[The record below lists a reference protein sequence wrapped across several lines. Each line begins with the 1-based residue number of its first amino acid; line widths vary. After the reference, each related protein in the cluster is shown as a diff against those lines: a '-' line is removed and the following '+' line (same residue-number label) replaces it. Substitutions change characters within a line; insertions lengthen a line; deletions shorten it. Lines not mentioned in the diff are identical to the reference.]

1 MKKILSMILL
11 LCAAFSVQLR
21 AEEVFTAGSDVYIQG
36 GAANNDKW
44 GTSHAK
50 VTAMTYVGNGVY
62 SWVGNCIAGTFRFL
76 CELDET
82 DQNWNLMSWEAEAN
96 NTEVSSGH
104 IYKVKYQR
112 HGTVDYNFKVTEAGK
127 YRLILDTQ
135 QYKLIVQKADDTK
148 IYAFGNAFKGWNAGD
163 GTEIIES
170 EGFKY
175 TYKAKLA
182 ADTYFRFSLTNTI
195 DKNSNIC
202 SAYAADNGVAVNT
215 SGVGVTDSRSD
226 RFYYYSNDEGN
237 WHVTEAGYYTLTL
250 DLVAHK
256 LSVTYTPATITAVA
270 EDGSSEYY
278 ATFSS
283 SYGNMALT
291 GTNLEIY
298 DVTVNGNNL
307 NLTQHT
313 GNLVAQGEG
322 VLVKASA
329 AEITVAPTEET
340 VTAHHEYGTSTL
352 LVATPGINKVVTPD
366 AVYTLYRLTYNKPS
380 THEGLGFFSTT
391 SGNIQAQPGKAY
403 LKVLTTQSASLKGFL
418 INPQPTG
425 VEAIGV
431 DTDCD
436 NTIYDL
442 CGRRVENPSNGIYIQ
457 NGKKIFVK

>member
-21 AEEVFTAGSDVYIQG
+21 AEEFTAGNPVYIQG
-36 GAANNDKW
+36 KAANADW
-44 GTSHAK
+44 GLTRALVK
-50 VTAMTYVGNGVY
+50 PMIYAGNGVY
-62 SWVGNCIAGTFRFL
+62 TWTGDLKVDTFRFL

-82 DQNWNLMSWEAEAN
+82 GKNWNLMSWEAEAN
-96 NTEVSSGH
+96 DTEVSSGH

-112 HGTVDYNFKVTEAGK
+112 HNYDYNFKVTEAGN

-135 QYKLIVQKADDTK
+135 QYKLIVQKTDDTK

-175 TYKAKLA
+175 TYKAKLE

-270 EDGSSEYY
+270 EAGSSEYY

-291 GTNLEIY
+291 GTDLKIY
-298 DVTVNGNNL
+298 DVTVDGNKL

-352 LVATPGINKVVTPD
+352 LVATPGIKQEVTPE
-366 AVYTLYRLTYNKPS
+366 TGFKLYRLTYNKPS

-403 LKVLTTQSASLKGFL
+403 LKVSTSQSASLKGFL

-425 VEAIGV
+425 VETIGV
-431 DTDCD
+431 DADCD

-442 CGRRVENPSNGIYIQ
+442 NGRRVENPSNGIYIQ

>member
-21 AEEVFTAGSDVYIQG
+21 AEFNASDPVYLQG
-36 GAANNDKW
+36 KAANASW
-44 GTSHAK
+44 GLTSALVKPMTHA
-50 VTAMTYVGNGVY
+50 GNGVY
-62 SWVGNCIAGTFRFL
+62 TWTGDLAADTFRFL

-82 DQNWNLMSWEAEAN
+82 DTNWNLMSWEAEAN

-104 IYKVKYQR
+104 IYKVKYQQ
-112 HGTVDYNFKVTEAGK
+112 HSADYNFKVTEAGK

-163 GTEIIES
+163 GKEIIES

-175 TYKAKLA
+175 TYKAKLE

-250 DLVAHK
+250 DLVARK
-256 LSVTYTPATITAVA
+256 LSVTYTPATINAVA
-270 EDGSSEYY
+270 EAGSSEYY

-291 GTNLEIY
+291 GTDLKIY
-298 DVTVNGNNL
+298 DVTVDGNKL

-329 AEITVAPTEET
+329 AEITVAPTNEE
-340 VTAHHEYGTSTL
+340 VTADVYGNSTR
-352 LVATPGINKVVTPD
+352 LVATPGIKQEVTPE
-366 AVYTLYRLTYNKPS
+366 TGFKLYRLTYNKPS

-403 LKVLTTQSASLKGFL
+403 LKVQTTQSASLKGFL

-431 DTDCD
+431 DADCD

-442 CGRRVENPSNGIYIQ
+442 NGRRVENPSNGIYIQ

>member
-21 AEEVFTAGSDVYIQG
+21 AEEFTEGNPVYIQG
-36 GAANNDKW
+36 KAANADW
-44 GTSHAK
+44 GLTRALVK
-50 VTAMTYVGNGVY
+50 PMIYAGNGVY
-62 SWVGNCIAGTFRFL
+62 TWTGDLKVDTFRFL

-82 DQNWNLMSWEAEAN
+82 GKNWKLMSWEAEAN
-96 NTEVSSGH
+96 DTEVSSGH

-112 HGTVDYNFKVTEAGK
+112 HNYDYNFKVTEAGN

-135 QYKLIVQKADDTK
+135 QYKLIVQKTDDTT
-148 IYAFGNAFKGWNAGD
+148 IYAIGDDFGNWTQGQAVAL
-163 GTEIIES
+163 TE
-170 EGFKY
+170 GADLKY
-175 TYKAKLA
+175 TCSSYLN
-182 ADTYFRFSLTNTI
+182 ADKNFRFTL
-195 DKNSNIC
+195 KNDGEIWNENCRIA
-202 SAYAADNGVAVNT
+202 SAWSGNEVLVN
-215 SGVGVTDSRSD
+215 SAGVGVDSHGD
-226 RFYYYSNDEGN
+226 TFYYSGTEGN

-270 EDGSSEYY
+270 EAGSLEFY

-283 SYGNMALT
+283 SYGNMELT
-291 GTNLEIY
+291 GSDLEIY
-298 DVTVNGNNL
+298 DVTVDGNKL

-329 AEITVAPTEET
+329 AKITVAPTEET

-352 LVATPGINKVVTPD
+352 LVATPGIKQKVTPD
-366 AVYTLYRLTYNKPS
+366 GEYKLYRLTYNKPS
-380 THEGLGFFSTT
+380 TYEGLGFFSTA
-391 SGNIQAQPGKAY
+391 SGTINAQPGKAY
-403 LKVLTTQSASLKGFL
+403 LKVSATLAASLKGFL
-418 INPQPTG
+418 INPHPTG

-431 DTDCD
+431 DADCD

-442 CGRRVENPSNGIYIQ
+442 SGRRVENPSNGIYIQ

>member
-21 AEEVFTAGSDVYIQG
+21 AEDFTEGNPVYIQG
-36 GAANNDKW
+36 GAANAGTWATTADKVQKMN
-44 GTSHAK
+44 HA
-50 VTAMTYVGNGVY
+50 GNGVY
-62 SWVGNCIAGTFRFL
+62 TWTGDLTEGTFRFL
-76 CELDET
+76 CEFDENNKN
-82 DQNWNLMSWEAEAN
+82 NWNLMSWEAEAN
-96 NTEVSSGH
+96 DTEVSSGH

-112 HGTVDYNFKVTEAGK
+112 HVNEYNFKVTEAGK

-175 TYKAKLA
+175 TYKAKLE

-256 LSVTYTPATITAVA
+256 LSVTYTPATINAVA
-270 EDGSSEYY
+270 EAGSSEFY

-352 LVATPGINKVVTPD
+352 LVATPGINQKVTHE
-366 AVYTLYRLTYNKPS
+366 TGFKLYRLTYNKPS
-380 THEGLGFFSTT
+380 TQEGLGFFSTT
-391 SGNIQAQPGKAY
+391 SDNIQAQPGKAY
-403 LKVLTTQSASLKGFL
+403 LKVKTTQSASLKGFL

-431 DTDCD
+431 DADCD

-442 CGRRVENPSNGIYIQ
+442 SGRRVENPSNGIYIQ

>member
-21 AEEVFTAGSDVYIQG
+21 AEEVFTAGNRVYIQG
-36 GAANNDKW
+36 KAANADW
-44 GTSHAK
+44 GLTSALVK
-50 VTAMTYVGNGVY
+50 PMTYAGNGVY
-62 SWVGNCIAGTFRFL
+62 TWTGDLAVNTFRFL

-82 DQNWNLMSWEAEAN
+82 GKNWNLMSWEAEAN
-96 NTEVSSGH
+96 DTEVSSGH

-112 HGTVDYNFKVTEAGK
+112 HNYDYNFKVTEAGE

-175 TYKAKLA
+175 TYKAKLE

-256 LSVTYTPATITAVA
+256 LSVTYTPATINAVA
-270 EDGSSEYY
+270 EAGSSEYY

-291 GTNLEIY
+291 GTDLKIY
-298 DVTVNGNNL
+298 DVTVDGNKL

-329 AEITVAPTEET
+329 AEITVAPTNEE
-340 VTAHHEYGTSTL
+340 VTADVYGTSTL
-352 LVATPGINKVVTPD
+352 LVATPGIKQEVTPE
-366 AVYTLYRLTYNKPS
+366 TGFKLYRLTYNKPS

-403 LKVLTTQSASLKGFL
+403 LKVQTTQSASLKGFL

-431 DTDCD
+431 DADCD

-442 CGRRVENPSNGIYIQ
+442 SGRRVENPSNGIYIQ

>member
-21 AEEVFTAGSDVYIQG
+21 AEFNASDPVYLQG
-36 GAANNDKW
+36 KAANASW
-44 GTSHAK
+44 GLTSALVKPMTHA
-50 VTAMTYVGNGVY
+50 GNGVY
-62 SWVGNCIAGTFRFL
+62 TWTGDLAADTFRFL

-82 DQNWNLMSWEAEAN
+82 DTNWNLMSWEAEAN

-104 IYKVKYQR
+104 IYKVKYQQ
-112 HGTVDYNFKVTEAGK
+112 HSADYNFKVTEAGK

-175 TYKAKLA
+175 TYKAKLE

-250 DLVAHK
+250 DLVARK
-256 LSVTYTPATITAVA
+256 LSVTYTPATINAVA
-270 EDGSSEYY
+270 EAGSSEYY

-291 GTNLEIY
+291 GTDLKIY

-307 NLTQHT
+307 NLTQHE

-329 AEITVAPTEET
+329 AEITVAPTNEE
-340 VTAHHEYGTSTL
+340 VTADVYGNSTR
-352 LVATPGINKVVTPD
+352 LVATPGIKQEVTPE
-366 AVYTLYRLTYNKPS
+366 TGFKLYRLTYNKPS

-403 LKVLTTQSASLKGFL
+403 LKVSTSQSASLKGFL

-431 DTDCD
+431 DADCD

-442 CGRRVENPSNGIYIQ
+442 SGRRVENPSNGIYIQ
-457 NGKKIFVK
+457 NGKKILVK

>member
-21 AEEVFTAGSDVYIQG
+21 AEDFTAGKPVYIQG
-36 GAANNDKW
+36 TAANDYW
-44 GTSHAK
+44 GTNAENLK
-50 VTAMTYVGNGVY
+50 EMTHLGNGVY
-62 SWVGNCIAGTFRFL
+62 TWTGALKQDAFRFV
-76 CELDET
+76 CEVDKGW
-82 DQNWNLMSWEAEAN
+82 DVMAFEAVSEN
-96 NTEVSSGH
+96 YGVSGGYIYPVNYNIKTE
-104 IYKVKYQR
+104 K
-112 HGTVDYNFKVTEAGK
+112 NFNVGEAGN

-135 QYKLIVQKADDTK
+135 DKILIVQKADDTT
-148 IYAFGNAFKGWNAGD
+148 IYAIGDDFGGWTKGQAVAL
-163 GTEIIES
+163 TEGENL
-170 EGFKY
+170 KY
-175 TYKAKLA
+175 TYKAKLGN
-182 ADTYFRFSLTNTI
+182 DKYFRFSLNNGENTFNQYCRI
-195 DKNSNIC
+195 A
-202 SAYAADNGVAVNT
+202 SAYAGDGDVAVNS
-215 SGVGVTDSRSD
+215 SGVGVSDSRTD
-226 RFYYYSNDEGN
+226 RVYCFSANEGN

-250 DLVAHK
+250 DLVARK
-256 LSVTYTPATITAVA
+256 LSVTYTPATINAVA
-270 EDGSSEYY
+270 EAGSSEYY

-291 GTNLEIY
+291 GTDLKIY
-298 DVTVNGNNL
+298 DVTVDGNKL

-352 LVATPGINKVVTPD
+352 LVATPGIKKEVTPD
-366 AVYTLYRLTYNKPS
+366 GEYKLYRLTYNNNESKV
-380 THEGLGFFSTT
+380 GLGFFSTT

-403 LKVLTTQSASLKGFL
+403 LKVSTSQSASLKGFL

-425 VEAIGV
+425 VETIGV
-431 DTDCD
+431 DADCN

-442 CGRRVENPSNGIYIQ
+442 NGRRVENPSNGIYIQ

>member
-21 AEEVFTAGSDVYIQG
+21 AEFNASDPVYLQG
-36 GAANNDKW
+36 KAANASW
-44 GTSHAK
+44 GLTSALVKPMTHA
-50 VTAMTYVGNGVY
+50 GNGVY
-62 SWVGNCIAGTFRFL
+62 TWTGDLAADTFRFL

-82 DQNWNLMSWEAEAN
+82 DTNWNLMSWEAEAN

-104 IYKVKYQR
+104 IYKVKYQQ
-112 HGTVDYNFKVTEAGK
+112 HSADYNFKVTEAGK

-175 TYKAKLA
+175 TYKAKLE

-250 DLVAHK
+250 DLVARK
-256 LSVTYTPATITAVA
+256 LSVTYTPATINAVA
-270 EDGSSEYY
+270 EAGSSEYY

-291 GTNLEIY
+291 GTDLKIY

-307 NLTQHT
+307 NLTQHE

-329 AEITVAPTEET
+329 AEITVAPTEGS
-340 VTAHHEYGTSTL
+340 VTADAYGTSTF
-352 LVATPGINKVVTPD
+352 LVATPGIKQVVSPETGFK
-366 AVYTLYRLTYNKPS
+366 LYRLTYNKP
-380 THEGLGFFSTT
+380 TTQEGLGFFSTAT
-391 SGNIQAQPGKAY
+391 GTINAQPGKAY
-403 LKVLTTQSASLKGFL
+403 LKVPTTPGASLKGFL
-418 INPQPTG
+418 INPHPTG

-431 DTDCD
+431 DADCD

-457 NGKKIFVK
+457 NGKKILVK

>member
-21 AEEVFTAGSDVYIQG
+21 AEEFTAGKPVYIQG
-36 GAANNDKW
+36 TAANDYW
-44 GTSHAK
+44 GTNAENLK
-50 VTAMTYVGNGVY
+50 EMTHLGNGVY
-62 SWVGNCIAGTFRFL
+62 TWTGALKQDAFRFV
-76 CELDET
+76 CEVDKGW
-82 DQNWNLMSWEAEAN
+82 DVMAFEAVSEN
-96 NTEVSSGH
+96 YGVSGGYIYPVSYNIKTEKNFNVS
-104 IYKVKYQR
+104 
-112 HGTVDYNFKVTEAGK
+112 EAGN

-135 QYKLIVQKADDTK
+135 DKILIVQKADDTT
-148 IYAFGNAFKGWNAGD
+148 IYAIGDDFGGWTKGQAVAL
-163 GTEIIES
+163 TEGENL
-170 EGFKY
+170 KY
-175 TYKAKLA
+175 TYKAKLEN
-182 ADTYFRFSLTNTI
+182 DKYFRFTLNNGDNTFNQYCRI
-195 DKNSNIC
+195 A
-202 SAYAADNGVAVNT
+202 SAYAGDGDVAVNS

-226 RFYYYSNDEGN
+226 RVYCFSNNEGN

-256 LSVTYTPATITAVA
+256 LSVTYTPATINAVA
-270 EDGSSEYY
+270 EAGSSEYY

-291 GTNLEIY
+291 GTDLKIY
-298 DVTVNGNNL
+298 DVTVDGNKL

-352 LVATPGINKVVTPD
+352 LVATPGIKQEVTPD
-366 AVYTLYRLTYNKPS
+366 GEYKLYRLTYNKPS
-380 THEGLGFFSTT
+380 TYEGLGFFSTT

-403 LKVLTTQSASLKGFL
+403 LKVQTTQSASLKGFL

-431 DTDCD
+431 DADCD

>member
-21 AEEVFTAGSDVYIQG
+21 AEEFTAGKPVYIQG
-36 GAANNDKW
+36 TAANDYW
-44 GTSHAK
+44 GTNAENLK
-50 VTAMTYVGNGVY
+50 EMTHLGNGVY
-62 SWVGNCIAGTFRFL
+62 TWTGALKQDAFRFV
-76 CELDET
+76 CEVDKGW
-82 DQNWNLMSWEAEAN
+82 DVMAFEAVSEN
-96 NTEVSSGH
+96 YGVSGGYIYPVNYNIKTE
-104 IYKVKYQR
+104 K
-112 HGTVDYNFKVTEAGK
+112 NFNVGEAGN

-135 QYKLIVQKADDTK
+135 DKILIVQKADDTT
-148 IYAFGNAFKGWNAGD
+148 IYAIGDDFGGWTKGQAVAL
-163 GTEIIES
+163 TEGENL
-170 EGFKY
+170 KY
-175 TYKAKLA
+175 TYKAKLGN
-182 ADTYFRFSLTNTI
+182 DKYFRFSLNNGENTFNQYCRI
-195 DKNSNIC
+195 A
-202 SAYAADNGVAVNT
+202 SAYAGDGDVAVNS
-215 SGVGVTDSRSD
+215 SGVGVSDSRTD
-226 RFYYYSNDEGN
+226 RVYCFSANEGN

-250 DLVAHK
+250 DLVARK
-256 LSVTYTPATITAVA
+256 LSVTYTPATINAVA
-270 EDGSSEYY
+270 EAGSSEYY

-291 GTNLEIY
+291 GTDLKIY
-298 DVTVNGNNL
+298 DVTVDGNKL

-352 LVATPGINKVVTPD
+352 LVATPGIKQEVTPD
-366 AVYTLYRLTYNKPS
+366 GEYKLYRLTYNEPS
-380 THEGLGFFSTT
+380 TYEGLGFFSTT

-403 LKVLTTQSASLKGFL
+403 LKVQTTQSASLKGFL

-431 DTDCD
+431 DADCD

-442 CGRRVENPSNGIYIQ
+442 NGRRVENPSNGIYIQ

>member
-21 AEEVFTAGSDVYIQG
+21 AEFNASDPVYLQG
-36 GAANNDKW
+36 KAANASW
-44 GTSHAK
+44 GLTSALVKPMTHA
-50 VTAMTYVGNGVY
+50 GNGVY
-62 SWVGNCIAGTFRFL
+62 TWTGDLAADTFRFL

-82 DQNWNLMSWEAEAN
+82 DTNWNLMSWEAEAN

-104 IYKVKYQR
+104 IYKVKYQQ
-112 HGTVDYNFKVTEAGK
+112 HSADYNFKVTEAGK

-175 TYKAKLA
+175 TYKAKLE

-250 DLVAHK
+250 DLVARK
-256 LSVTYTPATITAVA
+256 LSVTYTPATINAVA
-270 EDGSSEYY
+270 EAGSSEYY

-291 GTNLEIY
+291 GTDLKIY
-298 DVTVNGNNL
+298 DVTVDGNKL

-329 AEITVAPTEET
+329 AEITVAPTNEE
-340 VTAHHEYGTSTL
+340 VTADVYGTSTL
-352 LVATPGINKVVTPD
+352 LVATPGIKQEVTPE
-366 AVYTLYRLTYNKPS
+366 TGFKLYRLTYNKPS

-403 LKVLTTQSASLKGFL
+403 LKVQTTQSASLKGFL

-431 DTDCD
+431 DADCD

-442 CGRRVENPSNGIYIQ
+442 NGRRVENPSNGIYIQ

>member
-21 AEEVFTAGSDVYIQG
+21 AEEFTAGKPVYIQG
-36 GAANNDKW
+36 KAANADW
-44 GTSHAK
+44 GLTSALVK
-50 VTAMTYVGNGVY
+50 PMTYAGNGVY
-62 SWVGNCIAGTFRFL
+62 TWTGDLAVNTFRFL

-82 DQNWNLMSWEAEAN
+82 GKNWNLMSWEAEAN
-96 NTEVSSGH
+96 DTEVSSGH

-112 HGTVDYNFKVTEAGK
+112 HNYDYNFKVTEAGK

-175 TYKAKLA
+175 TYKAKLE

-226 RFYYYSNDEGN
+226 RLYYYSNDEGN

-270 EDGSSEYY
+270 EAGSSEFY

-291 GTNLEIY
+291 GTDLEIY
-298 DVTVNGNNL
+298 DVTVNGDNIEL
-307 NLTQHT
+307 NPHT

-352 LVATPGINKVVTPD
+352 LVATPGIKREVTPE
-366 AVYTLYRLTYNKPS
+366 TGFKLYRLTYNKPS
-380 THEGLGFFSTT
+380 THEGLGFFSTK

-403 LKVLTTQSASLKGFL
+403 LKVQTTQSASLKGFL

-431 DTDCD
+431 DADCD

-442 CGRRVENPSNGIYIQ
+442 SGRRVENPSNGIYIQ

>member
-21 AEEVFTAGSDVYIQG
+21 AEEVFTAGNRVYIQG
-36 GAANNDKW
+36 KAANADW
-44 GTSHAK
+44 GLTSALVK
-50 VTAMTYVGNGVY
+50 PMTYAGNGVY
-62 SWVGNCIAGTFRFL
+62 TWTGDLAVNTFRFL

-82 DQNWNLMSWEAEAN
+82 GKNWNLMSWEAEAN
-96 NTEVSSGH
+96 DTEVSSGH
-104 IYKVKYQR
+104 IYKVKYQQ
-112 HGTVDYNFKVTEAGK
+112 HSADYNFKVTEAGK

-175 TYKAKLA
+175 TYKAKLE

-250 DLVAHK
+250 DLVARK
-256 LSVTYTPATITAVA
+256 LSVTYTPATINAVA
-270 EDGSSEYY
+270 EAGSSEYY

-291 GTNLEIY
+291 GTDLKIY
-298 DVTVNGNNL
+298 DVTVDGNKL

-329 AEITVAPTEET
+329 AEITVAPTNEE
-340 VTAHHEYGTSTL
+340 VTADVYGTSTL
-352 LVATPGINKVVTPD
+352 LVATPGIKQEVTPE
-366 AVYTLYRLTYNKPS
+366 TGFKLYRLTYNKPS

-403 LKVLTTQSASLKGFL
+403 LKVQTTQSASLKGFL

-431 DTDCD
+431 DADCD

-442 CGRRVENPSNGIYIQ
+442 NGRRVENPSNGIYIQ

>member
-21 AEEVFTAGSDVYIQG
+21 AEEFTAGKPVYIQG
-36 GAANNDKW
+36 TAANDYW
-44 GTSHAK
+44 GTNAENLK
-50 VTAMTYVGNGVY
+50 EMTHLGNGVY
-62 SWVGNCIAGTFRFL
+62 TWTGALKQDAFRFV
-76 CELDET
+76 CEAGSE
-82 DQNWNLMSWEAEAN
+82 WKVMAFEAKSN
-96 NTEVSSGH
+96 GYGVSGG
-104 IYKVKYQR
+104 YLYP
-112 HGTVDYNFKVTEAGK
+112 VDYQKHDADKNFSVSEAGN

-135 QYKLIVQKADDTK
+135 DKILIVQKADDTK
-148 IYAFGNAFKGWNAGD
+148 IYAIGDEFGGWTKGSAVAL
-163 GTEIIES
+163 TEGENL
-170 EGFKY
+170 KY
-175 TYKAKLA
+175 TYKAKLGN
-182 ADTYFRFSLTNTI
+182 DKYFRFSLNNGENTFNQYCRI
-195 DKNSNIC
+195 A
-202 SAYAADNGVAVNT
+202 SAYAGDGDVAVNS

-226 RFYYYSNDEGN
+226 RVYCFSNNEGN

-250 DLVAHK
+250 DLVARN
-256 LSVTYTPATITAVA
+256 LSVTYTPATINAVA
-270 EDGSSEYY
+270 EAGSSEYY

-291 GTNLEIY
+291 GTDLKIY
-298 DVTVNGNNL
+298 DVTVDGNKL

-329 AEITVAPTEET
+329 AEITVAPTNEE
-340 VTAHHEYGTSTL
+340 VTADVYGTSTL
-352 LVATPGINKVVTPD
+352 LVATPGIKQEVTPE
-366 AVYTLYRLTYNKPS
+366 TGFKLYRLTYNKPS

-403 LKVLTTQSASLKGFL
+403 LKVQTTQSASLKGFL

-442 CGRRVENPSNGIYIQ
+442 NGRRVENPSNGIYIQ

>member
-21 AEEVFTAGSDVYIQG
+21 AEEFTAGKPVYIQG
-36 GAANNDKW
+36 TAANDYW
-44 GTSHAK
+44 GTNAENLK
-50 VTAMTYVGNGVY
+50 EMTHLGNGVY
-62 SWVGNCIAGTFRFL
+62 TWTGALKQDAFRFV
-76 CELDET
+76 CEVDKGW
-82 DQNWNLMSWEAEAN
+82 DVMAFEAVSEN
-96 NTEVSSGH
+96 YGVSGGYIYPVNYNIKTEKNFNVS
-104 IYKVKYQR
+104 
-112 HGTVDYNFKVTEAGK
+112 EAGN

-135 QYKLIVQKADDTK
+135 DKILIVQKADDTK
-148 IYAFGNAFKGWNAGD
+148 IYAIGDEFGGWTKGQAVAL
-163 GTEIIES
+163 TEGENL
-170 EGFKY
+170 KY
-175 TYKAKLA
+175 TYKAKLGN
-182 ADTYFRFSLTNTI
+182 DKYFRFSLNNGENTFNQYCRI
-195 DKNSNIC
+195 A
-202 SAYAADNGVAVNT
+202 SAYAGDGDVAVNS
-215 SGVGVTDSRSD
+215 SGVGVSDSRTD
-226 RFYYYSNDEGN
+226 RVYCFSANEGN

-250 DLVAHK
+250 DLVARK
-256 LSVTYTPATITAVA
+256 LSVTYTPATINAVA
-270 EDGSSEYY
+270 EAGSSEYY

-291 GTNLEIY
+291 GTDLKIY
-298 DVTVNGNNL
+298 DVTVDGNKL

-352 LVATPGINKVVTPD
+352 LVATPGIKKEVTPD
-366 AVYTLYRLTYNKPS
+366 GEYKLYRLTYNKPS
-380 THEGLGFFSTT
+380 TYEGLGFFSTT

-403 LKVLTTQSASLKGFL
+403 LKVSTSQSASLKGFL

-431 DTDCD
+431 DADCD

-442 CGRRVENPSNGIYIQ
+442 SGRRVENPSNGIYIQ

>member
-21 AEEVFTAGSDVYIQG
+21 AEEVFTAGNPVYIQG
-36 GAANNDKW
+36 TAANDDW
-44 GTSHAK
+44 GLTSALVK
-50 VTAMTYVGNGVY
+50 PMTYAGNGVY
-62 SWVGNCIAGTFRFL
+62 TWTGDLAVNTFRFL

-82 DQNWNLMSWEAEAN
+82 GKNWNLMSWEAEAN
-96 NTEVSSGH
+96 DTEVSSGH

-112 HGTVDYNFKVTEAGK
+112 HNYDYNFKVTEAGN

-135 QYKLIVQKADDTK
+135 QYKLIVQKTDDTK

-175 TYKAKLA
+175 SYKAKLE

-250 DLVAHK
+250 DLVARK
-256 LSVTYTPATITAVA
+256 LSVTYTPATINAVA
-270 EDGSSEYY
+270 EAGSSEYY

-291 GTNLEIY
+291 GTDLKIY
-298 DVTVNGNNL
+298 DVTVDGNKL

-329 AEITVAPTEET
+329 AEITVAPTNEE
-340 VTAHHEYGTSTL
+340 VTADVYGTSTL
-352 LVATPGINKVVTPD
+352 LVATPGIKQEVTPE
-366 AVYTLYRLTYNKPS
+366 TGFKLYRLTYNKPS

-403 LKVLTTQSASLKGFL
+403 LKVSTSKSASLKGFL

-425 VEAIGV
+425 VETIGV
-431 DTDCD
+431 DADCD

-442 CGRRVENPSNGIYIQ
+442 NGRRVENPSNGIYIQ

>member
-21 AEEVFTAGSDVYIQG
+21 AEEFTAGKPVYIQG
-36 GAANNDKW
+36 TAANDYW
-44 GTSHAK
+44 GTNAENLK
-50 VTAMTYVGNGVY
+50 EMTHLGNGVY
-62 SWVGNCIAGTFRFL
+62 TWTGALKQDAFRFV
-76 CELDET
+76 C
-82 DQNWNLMSWEAEAN
+82 
-96 NTEVSSGH
+96 
-104 IYKVKYQR
+104 
-112 HGTVDYNFKVTEAGK
+112 EAGSEWK
-127 YRLILDTQ
+127 VMAFEAVSENYGVSGGYIYPVNYNIKTEKNFNVSEAGNYRLIVDTQ
-135 QYKLIVQKADDTK
+135 DKLLIVQKADDTK
-148 IYAFGNAFKGWNAGD
+148 IYAIGDEFGGWTKGQAVAL
-163 GTEIIES
+163 TEGENL
-170 EGFKY
+170 KY
-175 TYKAKLA
+175 TYKAKLGN
-182 ADTYFRFSLTNTI
+182 DKYFRFSLNNGENTFNQYCRI
-195 DKNSNIC
+195 A
-202 SAYAADNGVAVNT
+202 SAYAGDGDVAVNS
-215 SGVGVTDSRSD
+215 SGVGVSDSRTD
-226 RFYYYSNDEGN
+226 RVYCFSANEGN

-250 DLVAHK
+250 DLVARK
-256 LSVTYTPATITAVA
+256 LSVTYTPATINAVA
-270 EDGSSEYY
+270 EAGSSEYY

-307 NLTQHT
+307 NLTQHE

-352 LVATPGINKVVTPD
+352 LVATPGIKQKVTPD
-366 AVYTLYRLTYNKPS
+366 GEYKLYRLTYNKPT

-403 LKVLTTQSASLKGFL
+403 LKVQTPQSASLKGFL

-431 DTDCD
+431 DADCD

-442 CGRRVENPSNGIYIQ
+442 SGRRVENPSNGIYIQ